1 MHQVKAIIIL
11 LLAIGGVSCTGTRKM
26 NAARERLD
34 LIRKEQEAATL
45 QLKRITGMTGQK
57 RKEDRI
63 DSIIQS
69 RFDFSVRRINSKMDT
84 LSMEII
90 WLDSLMADKKEFR
103 RAYKKVILPGLAR
116 LDSFRLGERQRQVE
130 FGMIEEGINTA
141 NYTLFDLAAFFGPGK
156 YTIPV
161 SQQAMARQSFEPLID
176 SVLSFSGKFRSVR
189 RKATLVILGYA
200 DGTGFEPGSPLYNEL
215 VKLAGRSNVTKT
227 ELNRILSGLRA
238 ETLIR
243 QLEEQFLEKMGASE
257 KENLQV
263 EFIGSGKGEQL
274 PLLRIKDYK
283 EEDERRRIVLCYWA
297 VLPG

>member
-1 MHQVKAIIIL
+1 MHHVKGIIIL
-11 LLAIGGVSCTGTRKM
+11 LLAIGGVSCVGARKM
-26 NAARERLD
+26 NAARERLNR
-34 LIRKEQEAATL
+34 IRNEQQAASL
-45 QLKRITGMTGQK
+45 QLQRIARTTDQK

-69 RFDFSVRRINSKMDT
+69 RFDFSVRRIHRKIDT
-84 LSMEII
+84 VSLEII

-103 RAYKKVILPGLAR
+103 RAYKKIILPGLAR
-116 LDSFRLGERQRQVE
+116 LDSFRLRERQRQVE
-130 FGMIEEGINTA
+130 FGMIEEGIHAA

-156 YTIPV
+156 YTIPL

-215 VKLAGRSNVTKT
+215 VKLAGHTPVTKT
-227 ELNRILSGLRA
+227 ELNRILSELRA

-243 QLEEQFLEKMGASE
+243 QLQEQFLEKMGTKE

-283 EEDERRRIVLCYWA
+283 ADDERRRIVLCYWA